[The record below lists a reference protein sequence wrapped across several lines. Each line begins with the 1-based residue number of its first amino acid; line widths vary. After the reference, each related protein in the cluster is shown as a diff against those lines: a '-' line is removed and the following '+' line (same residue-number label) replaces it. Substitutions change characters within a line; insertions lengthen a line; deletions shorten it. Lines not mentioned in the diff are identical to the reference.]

1 MSEYDNEEIEIYI
14 PTDQELWKAY
24 PEAKGVDR
32 ADILLQLS
40 MSYCPEREGQPAIT
54 MVEMAIEIY
63 KEVGYAETEIPD
75 FAFCYAVIAE
85 HKAKILDYSGAIE
98 AARKALPLIELHRL
112 YNYENLEWDLL
123 KWLVKINRDVE
134 AKALLYKL
142 LKDSFEESL
151 WSS

>member
-14 PTDQELWKAY
+14 PTDQELWETY

-54 MVEMAIEIY
+54 MAEMAMEIY
-63 KEVGYAETEIPD
+63 KEVGLSEEISND
-75 FAFCYAVIAE
+75 FAFAYVVIAE
-85 HKAKILDYSGAIE
+85 NKAKIGDLSGAIE
-98 AARKALPLIELHRL
+98 AAERAIPLVELHKLQNFESLPWNLLRWYVISGREIEAKGYLQKLLIESAELAH
-112 YNYENLEWDLL
+112 
-123 KWLVKINRDVE
+123 
-134 AKALLYKL
+134 
-142 LKDSFEESL
+142 